1 MKLGFVGTGTIAA
14 AIIDGL
20 AMAGVEASIV
30 VSPRNAEVAAAL
42 AGRHANVRI
51 AADNQAVL
59 DGSDMIVLAV
69 RPQIA
74 PEVIGQLGFRPDHHV
89 VSLIATVSLD
99 DLRRMT
105 GGSVSAITRAVPLP
119 SVARCQG
126 PTALYPS
133 DQAIEALFGRLGI
146 AVPLENEAEF
156 DVFTAAT
163 AVMASYF
170 AFAGTVTGWMER
182 HGIADEAALAFVAQ
196 MLRGLAT
203 AGPDRSFATLAD
215 EHQTRGGLNEQ
226 VVRAITTD
234 GIIAPL
240 DEALDAVLDRIR
252 GARALSPD

>member
-20 AMAGVEASIV
+20 GAAGTAASIL

-42 AGRHANVRI
+42 AERHANVRI

-59 DGSDMIVLAV
+59 DGSDMVVLAV
-69 RPQIA
+69 RPQVA
-74 PEVIGQLGFRPDHHV
+74 REVIGELRFRPDHHV

-105 GGSVSAITRAVPLP
+105 GGSVATITRAVPLP

-126 PTALYPS
+126 PTAVYPPN
-133 DQAIEALFGRLGI
+133 QAIETLFGQLGTAI
-146 AVPLENEAEF
+146 PLNDEADF
-156 DVFTAAT
+156 DVFTSAT

-170 AFAGTVTGWMER
+170 AFAGTVTAWMER
-182 HGIADEAALAFVAQ
+182 HGIADDAAYAFVAQ

-203 AGPDRSFATLAD
+203 AGSDQSFAVLAD

-226 VVRAITTD
+226 VVRAITTG
-234 GIIAPL
+234 GIVEPL
-240 DEALDAVLDRIR
+240 DEALDAVLARLK
-252 GARALSPD
+252 GAPA

>member
-20 AMAGVEASIV
+20 VAAGTEASIL
-30 VSPRNAEVAAAL
+30 VSPRNAAIAAAL
-42 AGRHANVRI
+42 AGRHTNVSI

-59 DGSDMIVLAV
+59 DGSEIVVLAV

-74 PEVIGQLGFRPDHHV
+74 NEVIGQLHFRPDHHV
-89 VSLIATVSLD
+89 VSLIATVSLEQ
-99 DLRRMT
+99 LRRMT
-105 GGSVSAITRAVPLP
+105 GGVAKAITRAVPLP

-126 PTALYPS
+126 PTAVYPPE
-133 DQAIEALFGRLGI
+133 QTIEALFGDLGA
-146 AVPLENEAEF
+146 AVPLEDEAAF

-170 AFAGTVTGWMER
+170 AFAGTVTEWMER
-182 HGIADEAALAFVAQ
+182 HGIADEGAFTFVAQ
-196 MLRGLAT
+196 MLRGLAS
-203 AGPDRSFATLAD
+203 ADSDRSFASLAD

-226 VVRAITTD
+226 VVRAISNQ

-240 DEALDAVLDRIR
+240 YDALDAVLDRIR
-252 GARALSPD
+252 GTQS

>member
-1 MKLGFVGTGTIAA
+1 
-14 AIIDGL
+14 
-20 AMAGVEASIV
+20 
-30 VSPRNAEVAAAL
+30 
-42 AGRHANVRI
+42 
-51 AADNQAVL
+51 
-59 DGSDMIVLAV
+59 
-69 RPQIA
+69 
-74 PEVIGQLGFRPDHHV
+74 
-89 VSLIATVSLD
+89 
-99 DLRRMT
+99 
-105 GGSVSAITRAVPLP
+105 
-119 SVARCQG
+119 VARCQG
-126 PTALYPS
+126 PTALYPR
-133 DQAIEALFGRLGI
+133 DQAIEALFGHLGI

-252 GARALSPD
+252 GTRALSPD